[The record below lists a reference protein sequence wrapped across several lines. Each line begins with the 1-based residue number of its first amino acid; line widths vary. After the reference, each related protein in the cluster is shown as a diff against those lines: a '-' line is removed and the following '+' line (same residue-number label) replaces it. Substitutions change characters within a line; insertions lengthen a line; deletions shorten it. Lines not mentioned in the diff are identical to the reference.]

1 MLPYV
6 SINNCQVLNDLAT
19 SFFRE
24 ALVYKDNISVA
35 SVWMEAL
42 KAMKAVV
49 KVKTFRII
57 VLQGLVGSL
66 PWTSMVFFTLW
77 FQLIGEH
84 LPHSYSHFMRKNEF
98 KYYYYVVIHSY
109 VVCSETCTYSEFI
122 VVKVREM
129 YLSLLFE
136 VLYLF
141 PTSLLDAYFID
152 LIRRL

>member
-1 MLPYV
+1 MRISLSRMMLIVWPNV
-6 SINNCQVLNDLAT
+6 SINICQVP
-19 SFFRE
+19 FFRE

-84 LPHSYSHFMRKNEF
+84 LRIHIVIQFVKKKINFCFLYCHSLVPSL
-98 KYYYYVVIHSY
+98 
-109 VVCSETCTYSEFI
+109 FI
-122 VVKVREM
+122 N
-129 YLSLLFE
+129 Y
-136 VLYLF
+136 
-141 PTSLLDAYFID
+141 T
-152 LIRRL
+152 